1 MISFRSKTKGMQ
13 DLLDKFPALQEDV
26 AALRR
31 ASVNIAI
38 KGVRLDS
45 GRLIREKLAI
55 TKTKGSSKTPKTIVE
70 SRIKLKFAKKEDQSG
85 KLVITDSKIPIRW
98 FSPRQTPKTQKGK
111 KRPKIKAAKKKPF
124 SFKMLRS
131 KDMIKSAKKTGLK
144 LVKQAKQFNPAK
156 KKKKKTIKGTTA
168 KILKGGSR
176 VLYPHAFGPN
186 TEKLGFTI
194 WERKGRARYPLTS
207 PYGVDVAQ
215 VIRSTGGE
223 RRLRASAKLRLEKEV
238 NRRIKRLKYIK
249 PRRGKKAK

>member
-1 MISFRSKTKGMQ
+1 MQ

-98 FSPRQTPKTQKGK
+98 FSPKQTPKTQKGRK
-111 KRPKIKAAKKKPF
+111 TPKIKAAKKKPF
-124 SFKMLRS
+124 RFKMLRS
-131 KDMIKSAKKTGLK
+131 KDMIKSARKTGLK
-144 LVKQAKQFNPAK
+144 LVKQAKQFNPFKKK

-168 KILKGGSR
+168 KILKSGSR